1 VTRCAWAIAGVS
13 ALVFAFMMGPLP
25 AAAQEQEEAAQE
37 EAVAATDDMEGLPP
51 LPDSPIEKAQKDGTA
66 LPLSLTELTKLALQ
80 NNLDIAIQDTN
91 EELNQQRLQQ
101 AYGTYDPTL
110 TSSLSYN
117 SRKSPNTS
125 AFDYGS
131 SGDNTSKSAS
141 WSASYRQSVKTGGSF
156 QASWNNGRSDSNS
169 SMNLFNPSYS
179 SSMSFQFTQP
189 LLRNL
194 RIDSN
199 RNSIK
204 VAKLD
209 MQTSDSQFRQQ
220 VTNTISNIQTNYWS
234 LVLAIR
240 NYDIQRN
247 SMRLA
252 QINLRDNKKKLAVGT
267 VAPLE
272 VTDAEATVAQREV
285 SVISAE
291 EQILQA
297 ENNLRQLVSSDRNS
311 DIWKKVIV
319 PTDQPDF
326 KEYDVDE
333 DVAIETALR
342 NRPELEQ
349 ARITLENYDLQ
360 LALYNNNRKW
370 QLDLTGQF
378 GTSGTAGPQST
389 SCTFDTTTGTSVC
402 GNSIK
407 PEMVGGFGTVNKTLF
422 SQGFINWQ
430 VGFSISVPLRNRQ
443 LDAQIAQQNIQKR
456 RQLMTV
462 RQQEQSIQVEVKN
475 ALRTLESNRRQVE
488 VAGIQRKASQERL
501 DGQEK
506 RYTAGLVENFR
517 VLEAQEQ
524 LSSAEYSEL
533 QALIRYKQAII
544 TLQKAMYTL
553 LEASEFEVAKGS
565 SSRVPDLK

>member
-1 VTRCAWAIAGVS
+1 
-13 ALVFAFMMGPLP
+13 
-25 AAAQEQEEAAQE
+25 
-37 EAVAATDDMEGLPP
+37 
-51 LPDSPIEKAQKDGTA
+51 
-66 LPLSLTELTKLALQ
+66 
-80 NNLDIAIQDTN
+80 
-91 EELNQQRLQQ
+91 
-101 AYGTYDPTL
+101 
-110 TSSLSYN
+110 
-117 SRKSPNTS
+117 
-125 AFDYGS
+125 
-131 SGDNTSKSAS
+131 
-141 WSASYRQSVKTGGSF
+141 
-156 QASWNNGRSDSNS
+156 
-169 SMNLFNPSYS
+169 
-179 SSMSFQFTQP
+179 
-189 LLRNL
+189 
-194 RIDSN
+194 
-199 RNSIK
+199 
-204 VAKLD
+204 
-209 MQTSDSQFRQQ
+209 
-220 VTNTISNIQTNYWS
+220 
-234 LVLAIR
+234 LAIR

-247 SMRLA
+247 SMKLA
-252 QINLRDNKKKLAVGT
+252 QINLRDNKKKLNVGT

-378 GTSGTAGPQST
+378 GTSGSSGPQSRRCLIDYVG
-389 SCTFDTTTGTSVC
+389 CTPVDT
-402 GNSIK
+402 ID
-407 PEMVGGFGTVNKTLF
+407 PAMVGGFGTVNKTLF

-430 VGFSISVPLRNRQ
+430 VGFSITVPLRNRQ

-475 ALRTLESNRRQVE
+475 ALRTLDSNHRQVE

-506 RYTAGLVENFR
+506 RYTAGLVENYR

-524 LSSAEYSEL
+524 LSNAEYSEL

-553 LEASEFEVAKGS
+553 LEASEFEIAKGS